1 MSWKVF
7 FEVIRSYFCQLKDE
21 IGFSPLKLNKL
32 VRNSRMN
39 VVKLF
44 EVNLKICLQQLDS
57 DQLLIGHMDDTII
70 RKTGKNVSGT
80 S

>member
-1 MSWKVF
+1 M
-7 FEVIRSYFCQLKDE
+7 IIALGQQLLDWSAAYR
-21 IGFSPLKLNKL
+21 IF
-32 VRNSRMN
+32 RNSRMN